1 MQTCEGWG
9 DVSTIPLG
17 WVQDLKTYSGE
28 DLNDTVPATMTET
41 AFDKADPAMPGFPS

>member
-1 MQTCEGWG
+1 M
-9 DVSTIPLG
+9 STIPLG

-41 AFDKADPAMPGFPS
+41 AFDKADAAMPGFPS